1 MLLSLQ
7 ALELHWKSNAKAKQQ
22 QAFTEDAS
30 SVSDGGPA
38 WTTTSLPVWVDVPL
52 HQVVIEA
59 PADQQ
64 TASLST
70 EGLSLSVEENCQP
83 DEDDVMMCDGDG
95 QESPS
100 ESITDATSGIASGTA
115 HSMLLLLLLVCG
127 LHALCS
133 YMGCTS

>member
-1 MLLSLQ
+1 MSLQ
-7 ALELHWKSNAKAKQQ
+7 ALELHWKSSAKAKQQ

-38 WTTTSLPVWVDVPL
+38 WTTMSLPVWVDIPL
-52 HQVVIEA
+52 HPEVIEP

-64 TASLST
+64 TATLST
-70 EGLSLSVEENCQP
+70 AGLSLSVGDSCQP

-100 ESITDATSGIASGTA
+100 ESITDAASGVALGTV
-115 HSMLLLLLLVCG
+115 HSMFLLLLLVCG

-133 YMGCTS
+133 YLGCTS